1 MASVRQSVTE
11 AVEGKSPDE
20 PNPRQDYLDEINK
33 YEKEYKPWESRVKK
47 ITARYRDEKRDVE
60 KEGAR
65 FNILWANIQTLVPA
79 TFARIPQPDVSRR
92 FRDTDPTGRVAALIL
107 ERSLEFEIQHYP
119 DYKATMKQSVLDRF
133 LGGRGTAWVRYEP
146 HFTQAEEDLQ
156 LTDDVEKTEVD
167 EQLDYE
173 CAPIDY
179 VHWKDFGHSIA
190 RTWEEVGC
198 VWRWVYMN
206 KEDVVERFG
215 DEIAKKLPY
224 DATPDDVKDKDKE
237 NVKRQA
243 KVCELWD
250 KKRKKAVWLSKSYKE
265 GFLDERDDPLGLRDF
280 FPCPRPLYA
289 TMTNESLI
297 PIPDFT
303 LYQDQANEL
312 DMLSD
317 RIDGLTKMLQLKG
330 VYDGSADASLGRL
343 FTEGTNG
350 TLLPV
355 KNWGAFAEKGGLK
368 GQVDVFDLTPLVQAL
383 KIAYEASGQ
392 IKNQVYEIMG
402 ISDIVRGSSDPN
414 ETLGAQ
420 ELKGQYNSMRLNSM
434 KEAVAQYATGILQLK
449 AQVICA
455 KFNPQT
461 ILAISATDQLNAADQ
476 QLIQPAIALLIGQE
490 RMMDPEAD
498 SPNPLRSFRIEVA
511 ADSMVQMNEQEEK
524 VSRMEFLKVQGEFI
538 RQIGEFSQKA
548 GPVAPV
554 MAPLLME
561 MWKFA
566 VSGFKVGK
574 SIQGAF
580 DETADKLKDMA
591 AQQANQPA
599 PPDPEMVKIQNEQQ
613 SEIQRQQQQAQESEA
628 THQREMMEMQSQ
640 HALEKERLN
649 AEHVGEREQLIA
661 EAGKAKLEDAFN
673 RWKVEQDNSTKIV
686 VAEISANAQ
695 VDSKLIAA
703 EDKAEDTVSGDAGST
718 GAKPKRK
725 GAIDKLS
732 EMHQQTLDLQGKSV
746 DTQGKLIEQITQLAK
761 AASAPRVRKAVRGPD
776 GRITH
781 SVDEAA

>member
-1 MASVRQSVTE
+1 
-11 AVEGKSPDE
+11 
-20 PNPRQDYLDEINK
+20 
-33 YEKEYKPWESRVKK
+33 
-47 ITARYRDEKRDVE
+47 
-60 KEGAR
+60 
-65 FNILWANIQTLVPA
+65 
-79 TFARIPQPDVSRR
+79 
-92 FRDTDPTGRVAALIL
+92 
-107 ERSLEFEIQHYP
+107 
-119 DYKATMKQSVLDRF
+119 
-133 LGGRGTAWVRYEP
+133 
-146 HFTQAEEDLQ
+146 
-156 LTDDVEKTEVD
+156 
-167 EQLDYE
+167 
-173 CAPIDY
+173 
-179 VHWKDFGHSIA
+179 
-190 RTWEEVGC
+190 
-198 VWRWVYMN
+198 MN

-434 KEAVAQYATGILQLK
+434 KEAVAQYATEILQLK

-490 RMMDPEAD
+490 RMMNPEAD

-640 HALEKERLN
+640 HALEKERMGNESNL
-649 AEHVGEREQLIA
+649 ERERLRSELISDSQQVMQ
-661 EAGKAKLEDAFN
+661 DADFEL
-673 RWKVEQDNSTKIV
+673 KKT
-686 VAEISANAQ
+686 AMQ
-695 VDSKLIAA
+695 V
-703 EDKAEDTVSGDAGST
+703 AGSIEVAIINA
-718 GAKPKRK
+718 GAKAQTEQVKTQQA
-725 GAIDKLS
+725 GEQADKDR
-732 EMHQQTLDLQGKSV
+732 EAETEQQTVQ
-746 DTQGKLIEQITQLAK
+746 
-761 AASAPRVRKAVRGPD
+761 AASKESEGLETRRIMEQLLKRQGDLLETLSSDREMFVDPKTGNKRVRIVK
-776 GRITH
+776 
-781 SVDEAA
+781 